1 MEARDKIAG
10 QRMAEKIAMLVLK
23 NALGVD
29 VNGNPIENEADV
41 RAADVQRK
49 EALLRQD
56 ETKRK
61 IAEIKNGIDMDLER
75 NNLLE

>member
-10 QRMAEKIAMLVLK
+10 QRMAEKIAMLVFK

-41 RAADVQRK
+41 RAADV
-49 EALLRQD
+49 
-56 ETKRK
+56 
-61 IAEIKNGIDMDLER
+61 
-75 NNLLE
+75 

>member
-61 IAEIKNGIDMDLER
+61 ITEIKNGIDMDLER

>member
-41 RAADVQRK
+41 RAADV
-49 EALLRQD
+49 
-56 ETKRK
+56 
-61 IAEIKNGIDMDLER
+61 
-75 NNLLE
+75 